1 MNVKLPLL
9 GLTLVTLIGCN
20 LTEENEVLNEPN
32 KSVTVLADKA
42 NTEAKEVREVAEVA
56 EVKSKLPQ
64 KLPTQNRQTT
74 KRINGQKF
82 KLINGTFEK
91 GAAVFNFAM
100 QEFGVIKGS
109 FVIVVTNKQVVTQQ
123 DLGKIDNIARDTY
136 RIWPNS
142 EEGFS
147 VYYQNLT
154 SNKDITRVEVEIDYS
169 PKSTYEMY

>member
-9 GLTLVTLIGCN
+9 GLTLFTLIGCN
-20 LTEENEVLNEPN
+20 LTEEKEVLNEPN
-32 KSVTVLADKA
+32 KSVLVLADKA
-42 NTEAKEVREVAEVA
+42 NTEAKEVREVA

-82 KLINGTFEK
+82 KLINGKFEK

-100 QEFGVIKGS
+100 QEFGEIKGS
-109 FVIVVTNKQVVTQQ
+109 FVIVVTNKQVVTKQE
-123 DLGKIDNIARDTY
+123 LGKIDNIARNTY

-142 EEGFS
+142 EEDFS

-154 SNKDITRVEVEIDYS
+154 SNKEITRVEVEIDYS